1 MQGIYKSNINSDSW
15 NFFANKKSR
24 GAGKARQ
31 ISEKQEIT
39 TFIREI
45 PPTKNTLCFR
55 NAPHPPTVPT
65 VHAGNTPGPCKGKTP
80 SRPAFRCPAARY
92 PCPYGNVPRTPTRQL
107 PVRGTP
113 PHRKTGRR
121 HGNDARNPTCAWCKV
136 AKGDAK
142 AAGRFACGCRPA
154 CAGGGKTFFHRHPN
168 PLVLN
173 YIRQLFKAAGFLIPQ
188 NRFFMSRTDIRGG
201 KGCDGNE
208 I

>member
-24 GAGKARQ
+24 GVGKARQ

-45 PPTKNTLCFR
+45 PPTKNTLCLR

-65 VHAGNTPGPCKGKTP
+65 VRAGNTPGPRKGKTP

-107 PVRGTP
+107 RHPSVARRRTGKRGAGTETTHGIRPVPGARLP
-113 PHRKTGRR
+113 RAMRR
-121 HGNDARNPTCAWCKV
+121 QPEDSPA
-136 AKGDAK
+136 
-142 AAGRFACGCRPA
+142 AAGRPA
-154 CAGGGKTFFHRHPN
+154 P
-168 PLVLN
+168 
-173 YIRQLFKAAGFLIPQ
+173 AAEK
-188 NRFFMSRTDIRGG
+188 RFSTGILTRL
-201 KGCDGNE
+201 C
-208 I
+208 